1 MSNFTSLFFPSFSPS
16 FLGFSRELPPLAL
29 CSRAP
34 CLRNWEALDVRR
46 LRGGQK
52 VRGEQRTADAGG
64 CKEAGSMRKGM
75 LLLDKTEEAISSLER
90 LFPFRP
96 AAAPSRASLPLC
108 SARAS

>member
-1 MSNFTSLFFPSFSPS
+1 MFAAYAEARRCVGSS
-16 FLGFSRELPPLAL
+16 EPPTPGGA
-29 CSRAP
+29 RK
-34 CLRNWEALDVRR
+34 
-46 LRGGQK
+46 RG
-52 VRGEQRTADAGG
+52 R
-64 CKEAGSMRKGM
+64 MRKGM